1 MEQQSSHL
9 QFNTRLT
16 KNKKGPFL
24 PLLPCNSAQWWRKC
38 NLSNVTL
45 IVYHLIDGVFIRSN
59 LQWSFCSKSDI
70 LRHSRY
76 QDSMTI
82 FVWNQTHFLHEIKK
96 WWDDE
101 AIAAGQE
108 FPENN
113 KMTTS
118 RDLERTLEASITAS
132 KKEDEREED
141 TQYPINS
148 FYSLNC
154 GH

>member
-1 MEQQSSHL
+1 
-9 QFNTRLT
+9 
-16 KNKKGPFL
+16 
-24 PLLPCNSAQWWRKC
+24 
-38 NLSNVTL
+38 
-45 IVYHLIDGVFIRSN
+45 
-59 LQWSFCSKSDI
+59 
-70 LRHSRY
+70 
-76 QDSMTI
+76 MTI
-82 FVWNQTHFLHEIKK
+82 FVWNQTHFLCEIKK

>member
-1 MEQQSSHL
+1 M
-9 QFNTRLT
+9 R
-16 KNKKGPFL
+16 
-24 PLLPCNSAQWWRKC
+24 
-38 NLSNVTL
+38 
-45 IVYHLIDGVFIRSN
+45 
-59 LQWSFCSKSDI
+59 
-70 LRHSRY
+70 
-76 QDSMTI
+76 
-82 FVWNQTHFLHEIKK
+82 NQTHFLHEIKK